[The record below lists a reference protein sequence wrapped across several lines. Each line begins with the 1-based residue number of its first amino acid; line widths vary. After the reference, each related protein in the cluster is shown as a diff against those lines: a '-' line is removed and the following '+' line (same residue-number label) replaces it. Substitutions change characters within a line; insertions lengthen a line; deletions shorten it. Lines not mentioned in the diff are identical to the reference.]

1 MPTQPTPPAK
11 PSTPPPPSQPKSQ
24 PSPPP
29 APPKPSDPAQ
39 LEKEHGRKGPP
50 DPQAAKLE
58 AHAGPPTWQEPSKQP
73 KAPPPPDGPTIA
85 DEQRARS
92 AEIEKQGMKKYQE
105 GIDQRP
111 PEERTNKQVPGVV
124 PPTKRE

>member
-11 PSTPPPPSQPKSQ
+11 PSTPPPSQPKPQ

-29 APPKPSDPAQ
+29 APV
-39 LEKEHGRKGPP
+39 